1 MTLIALV
8 ISLFIVATGLIGIF
22 LPAKLLE
29 FARLFENQTGLWV
42 AGVFR
47 VVFGASLFFSAPTSH
62 SPQIIRTLGVI
73 IFVAGF
79 ITPFIGTKRVHKIIN
94 WWEARGSVF
103 VRLWAGTALTIG
115 LLLAS
120 AVVT

>member
-8 ISLFIVATGLIGIF
+8 ISLLIAAMGALGMF
-22 LPAKLLE
+22 FPAKLLA
-29 FARLFENQTGLWV
+29 FARLFEQQAGLWV

-47 VVFGASLFFSAPTSH
+47 VIFGLALFLSAPTSH
-62 SPQIIRTLGVI
+62 APEIIRTLGVI
-73 IFVAGF
+73 ILVAGL
-79 ITPFIGTKRVHKIIN
+79 ITPFAGVRRVHKLLN
-94 WWEARGSVF
+94 WWEARGPLWI
-103 VRLWAGTALTIG
+103 RLWAGTAFTIG